1 MKYLNSP
8 EWASGERQFTNVA
21 QVIPAGPV
29 TAGIAVPE
37 ETQEFAS
44 FGGLLSTLR
53 HRWLLMIAFLVG
65 GAALAVALAFSQPKI
80 YEAKAS
86 VEINSPN
93 GDYLSSRTLDPSSNA
108 DILIEPYLQTQLR
121 MVQSDSLLVRVADK
135 LKLADRAEFRGGA
148 SKPAPTR
155 EKLLEKIHERLTVRL
170 FGQTRVLEILFESQD
185 PALAAKTANTL
196 AAEFAEQSLERRV
209 SGTRHTAESLSGQ
222 VDELRATLEKSEARL
237 EEFVRRN
244 QRTSVPEKEDIADA
258 RLRQLQSALSVAQD
272 ARIAEQSRYQLGRA
286 TAADQEN
293 GLVDSET
300 LRVYRAR
307 QTELRQKLAE
317 AAKIYKPGH
326 YKMQQIQAELSEV
339 QSAMDRERRLSLDRL
354 RSAYESAQ
362 LREDA
367 LRQDFE
373 RQAQLVNSQTVLDV
387 RYTALRRE
395 VETNRQLYE
404 ATRQKYRE
412 ANISS
417 ASQANTV
424 QLLDS
429 ASQPERPIK
438 PNKRMYAAIGLFGGG
453 FLGLFTVLLVEGKD
467 RRIKSPDHAA
477 QTLRSPML
485 GAIPSAPWALA
496 DSSRRALPMR
506 PIAGQSAAS
515 QGHGEQL
522 EAMLKLRRKPAVAN
536 AYRSVLASLLYSP
549 RCERRPQV
557 IAVTSA
563 EAGEGRTNLACNLAL
578 SLAEAGRNVLL
589 VDADS
594 ENPRL
599 HEIFGVPN
607 DYGYYDLVGPT
618 PQEPT
623 REIIDSIYVTA
634 LPGLLFL
641 PAGRAGHGTTL
652 VDNLRVAELMML
664 LRSEYDAVIV
674 DAPPVLRSANARG
687 LARQADGVAFVIR
700 ANRVPVEVASKALQ
714 QLSNDG
720 VKVLG
725 TVLNDWEPE
734 GLTLAS

>member
-1 MKYLNSP
+1 MKQLNSP
-8 EWASGERQFTNVA
+8 SWAAGEGQVTSVA
-21 QVIPAGPV
+21 QAIPARGTQAEV
-29 TAGIAVPE
+29 VFPE
-37 ETQEFAS
+37 ETHEFANFS
-44 FGGLLSTLR
+44 GIIQALR
-53 HRWLLMIAFLVG
+53 SRWILMAGFVLG
-65 GAALAVALAFSQPKI
+65 GAVLALVLAFSQPKV

-86 VEINSPN
+86 LEINSPN

-121 MVQSDSLLVRVADK
+121 LVQSDSLLLRVAAK
-135 LKLADRAEFRGGA
+135 TRLADQAEFKGGV
-148 SKPAPTR
+148 SKPVPTR
-155 EKLLEKIHERLTVRL
+155 DKLLEKIHERLTVRL
-170 FGQTRVLEILFESQD
+170 FGQTRILEILFQSQD
-185 PALAAKTANTL
+185 AGLAARFANTL
-196 AAEFAEQSLERRV
+196 AAEFGEQSLERRV
-209 SGTRHTAESLSGQ
+209 SGTKHTAESLAGQ
-222 VDELRATLEKSEARL
+222 VDELRATLEKSEAQL
-237 EEFVRRN
+237 EDFVRRN
-244 QRTSVPEKEDIADA
+244 QRTSTPEKEDVADA
-258 RLRQLQSALSVAQD
+258 RLRQLQSALSTAQD
-272 ARIAEQSRYQLGRA
+272 ARIAEQSRFQLAKVGVA
-286 TAADQEN
+286 GAEN
-293 GLVDSET
+293 GMVDSDT
-300 LRVYRAR
+300 LKAYRGR

-317 AAKIYKPGH
+317 AARIYKPNH
-326 YKMQQIQAELSEV
+326 YKVQQIQAELNEV
-339 QSAMDRERRLSLDRL
+339 QSAMENERALSLERL
-354 RSAYESAQ
+354 RSSYESAQ

-373 RQAQLVNSQTVLDV
+373 RQARLVNGQTVLDV
-387 RYTALRRE
+387 RYTALRHE
-395 VETNRQLYE
+395 VDTNRQLYE
-404 ATRQKYRE
+404 STRQKFRE

-429 ASQPERPIK
+429 ATQPELPIK
-438 PNKRMYAAIGLFGGG
+438 PNKRMYGAIGFFGGG
-453 FLGLFTVLLVEGKD
+453 LMGLLAVLMVEGKD
-467 RRIKSPDHAA
+467 RRIKSPAHAA
-477 QTLRSPML
+477 QSLRSPML
-485 GAIPSAPWALA
+485 GAIPAAPWALA
-496 DSSRRALPMR
+496 DNGRRALPMR
-506 PIAGQSAAS
+506 PTAGQTAAVH
-515 QGHGEQL
+515 GHSDQL
-522 EAMLKLRRKPAVAN
+522 EAMLRMRRNPAVAN

-549 RCERRPQV
+549 QCERRPQV
-557 IAVTSA
+557 IAITSA

-618 PQEPT
+618 PAEEA

-634 LPGLLFL
+634 MPGLLFL
-641 PAGRAGHGTTL
+641 PAGRSGHGTTL

-674 DAPPVLRSANARG
+674 DVPPVLRSANARG

-714 QLSNDG
+714 QLSSDG

-725 TVLNDWEPE
+725 TVVNDWEPE